1 MKTVKTKN
9 VQKFTIGMKKK
20 LVVLFMLVLL
30 AFAGLGARL
39 ISITTNNGK
48 EYEKKVLSQQR
59 YDSTTI
65 PYKRGSILDCNES
78 TLAWSEKVYNLI
90 LNANVLLSDKDKN
103 KDKDKD
109 KIQLTLNA
117 LNKYFSAQMSANGI
131 DLKWIQDY
139 LEKNSDKKYYI
150 LAKKLS
156 YDEIKDFQE
165 YASKENLKGVYFE
178 AKYIRKY
185 PENTLASDVIG
196 FTSADDVGQWG
207 LEKQYNDIL
216 GGVEGREYGYL
227 DDDLKLERT
236 TIPAID
242 GNSIVTTIDSHLQ
255 AVVEKYL
262 NVFNEENK
270 GKVRPGNGAMNVGCI
285 MTNINTGEILA
296 MASYPN
302 FDLNN
307 PWDASKL
314 VGMPELHKYTE
325 DVLDEEGNIKIHKG
339 DVEQVVDDDTKNPV
353 YITAERAEQLN
364 NSDDAETY
372 EQKVTNLQAMWKNF
386 CISDTYEPGSVSK
399 PITVAIGLDSGKITG
414 NETYNCGGYL
424 EVGGHKIHC
433 HNTGGDGI
441 ISVQQGI
448 QKSCN
453 VAMMH
458 VAQATGIHIFSK
470 YQKNLGLGLK
480 TNIDLP
486 GEPFMDTDV
495 MIHRE
500 NGENSKNGDVVMV
513 PSDLATY
520 SFGQGYNCTMI
531 EMITA
536 FNSLI
541 NGGKFYQPHV
551 VKKILSSSGST
562 IKNIEPRLLKQTV
575 SDSTS
580 EKIVE
585 YCNTVTQE
593 GGTGTTAVPVGY
605 KIGGKTGT
613 AEMSINGRRDKIN
626 YVVSF
631 MGYAPADNPEISIY
645 VVVDRPN
652 TIKQDN
658 ARFATT
664 IVHNILT
671 EALPYLGYPM
681 TEEVTEKQQQELN
694 EFREKYGITSA
705 PPKVE
710 ENQEDEAAEGNSS
723 EEQKEETEENKEP
736 IWKSFDVDPETGYYI
751 NPNTGNLVDPDSGY
765 ELGSSAFEDELS
777 DDAPKETAN
786 N

>member
-1 MKTVKTKN
+1 MKPFTVAMGLESGKMNGSESYYCGGFLQVADHKIYCHGRKAEGNLTVK
-9 VQKFTIGMKKK
+9 
-20 LVVLFMLVLL
+20 
-30 AFAGLGARL
+30 
-39 ISITTNNGK
+39 
-48 EYEKKVLSQQR
+48 
-59 YDSTTI
+59 
-65 PYKRGSILDCNES
+65 
-78 TLAWSEKVYNLI
+78 
-90 LNANVLLSDKDKN
+90 
-103 KDKDKD
+103 
-109 KIQLTLNA
+109 
-117 LNKYFSAQMSANGI
+117 
-131 DLKWIQDY
+131 
-139 LEKNSDKKYYI
+139 
-150 LAKKLS
+150 
-156 YDEIKDFQE
+156 
-165 YASKENLKGVYFE
+165 E
-178 AKYIRKY
+178 A
-185 PENTLASDVIG
+185 
-196 FTSADDVGQWG
+196 
-207 LEKQYNDIL
+207 
-216 GGVEGREYGYL
+216 
-227 DDDLKLERT
+227 
-236 TIPAID
+236 
-242 GNSIVTTIDSHLQ
+242 
-255 AVVEKYL
+255 
-262 NVFNEENK
+262 
-270 GKVRPGNGAMNVGCI
+270 
-285 MTNINTGEILA
+285 
-296 MASYPN
+296 
-302 FDLNN
+302 
-307 PWDASKL
+307 
-314 VGMPELHKYTE
+314 
-325 DVLDEEGNIKIHKG
+325 
-339 DVEQVVDDDTKNPV
+339 
-353 YITAERAEQLN
+353 
-364 NSDDAETY
+364 
-372 EQKVTNLQAMWKNF
+372 
-386 CISDTYEPGSVSK
+386 
-399 PITVAIGLDSGKITG
+399 VA
-414 NETYNCGGYL
+414 
-424 EVGGHKIHC
+424 
-433 HNTGGDGI
+433 
-441 ISVQQGI
+441 
-448 QKSCN
+448 KSCN
-453 VAMMH
+453 VALMQMA
-458 VAQATGIHIFSK
+458 AQIGKETFLDYQNIF
-470 YQKNLGLGLK
+470 NLGLK

-513 PSDLATY
+513 PTDLATY

-765 ELGSSAFEDELS
+765 ELGSSAFEDEPS

>member
-1 MKTVKTKN
+1 MKNIKTKN

-48 EYEKKVLSQQR
+48 EYEKKVLSQQQ
-59 YDSTTI
+59 YDSRSI
-65 PYKRGSILDCNES
+65 AYKRGSILDCNES
-78 TLAWSEKVYNLI
+78 TLAWSEKVYDLI
-90 LNANVLLSDKDKN
+90 LNANVLVSDEE
-103 KDKDKD
+103 
-109 KIQLTLNA
+109 KIEPTLNA
-117 LNKYFSAQMSANGI
+117 LNKFFSKQMSANGI

-139 LEKNSDKKYYI
+139 VQKNPDKKYYI

-156 YDEIKDFQE
+156 YDEIKGFQD
-165 YASKENLKGVYFE
+165 YASKEKLKGVYFE
-178 AKYIRKY
+178 DNYIRKY

-196 FTSADDVGQWG
+196 FTSADGVGQCG

-216 GGVEGREYGYL
+216 GGVEGREYGHL

-242 GNSIVTTIDSHLQ
+242 GNSIVTSIDSHLQ
-255 AVVEKYL
+255 SVVEKYL

-270 GKVRPGNGAMNVGCI
+270 GKARPGNGAMNVGCI

-314 VGMPELHKYTE
+314 VGMPEFRMIQE
-325 DVLDEEGNIKIHKG
+325 DIKDEDGNIKKHKG
-339 DVEQVVDDDTKNPV
+339 EVEQVKDEKENPV
-353 YITAERAEQLN
+353 YITQERADEFN
-364 NSDDAETY
+364 NSDSPELY
-372 EQKVTNLQAMWKNF
+372 EQKVNNLQRLWRNF
-386 CISDTYEPGSVSK
+386 CVSDTYEPGSVSK
-399 PITVAIGLDSGKITG
+399 PLTVAIGLDSGKITG

-433 HNTGGDGI
+433 HNTGGDGL

-453 VAMMH
+453 VAMMY
-458 VAQATGIHIFSK
+458 VAQATGIHIFSQ

-486 GEPFMDTDV
+486 GEPFTDTDV

-500 NGENSKNGDVVMV
+500 NGENSKDGQVVMV
-513 PSDLATY
+513 PADLATY

-580 EKIVE
+580 KKIIE

-593 GGTGTTAVPVGY
+593 GGTGTTAVPIGY
-605 KIGGKTGT
+605 RIGGKTGT
-613 AEMSINGRRDKIN
+613 AEMSINGRRDKKN

-631 MGYAPADNPEISIY
+631 MGYAPADKPEISIY

-652 TIKQDN
+652 TVAQDN
-658 ARFATT
+658 ARFATV
-664 IVHNILT
+664 IVKNILT

-681 TEEVTEKQQQELN
+681 TEEISEKQQQELN
-694 EFREKYGITSA
+694 EHREKFGITSA

-710 ENQEDEAAEGNSS
+710 TEQEEGKAAEGASS
-723 EEQKEETEENKEP
+723 EEKTEETEEKKEP

-751 NPNTGNLVDPDSGY
+751 NPNTGNLIDPDSGY
-765 ELGSSAFEDELS
+765 ELGSTAFEDDQAE
-777 DDAPKETAN
+777 DAPEETTN

>member
-90 LNANVLLSDKDKN
+90 LNANVLLSDKEKN
-103 KDKDKD
+103 KD

-117 LNKYFSAQMSANGI
+117 LNKYFAAQMSANGI

-139 LEKNSDKKYYI
+139 LENNSDKKYYI

-156 YDEIKDFQE
+156 YDEIKDFQD

-178 AKYIRKY
+178 ANYIRKY

-325 DVLDEEGNIKIHKG
+325 DVLDEEGNIKIPKG
-339 DVEQVVDDDTKNPV
+339 DVEQVKDDKGNPV
-353 YITAERAEQLN
+353 YITQERAEQLN
-364 NSDDAETY
+364 NSDDSDTY

-386 CISDTYEPGSVSK
+386 CVSDTYEPGSVSK

-441 ISVQQGI
+441 VSVQQGI

-500 NGENSKNGDVVMV
+500 NGENSKSGDVVMV
-513 PSDLATY
+513 PTDLATY

-658 ARFATT
+658 ARFATV
-664 IVHNILT
+664 IVKNILT

-723 EEQKEETEENKEP
+723 EEQKE
-736 IWKSFDVDPETGYYI
+736 
-751 NPNTGNLVDPDSGY
+751 
-765 ELGSSAFEDELS
+765 
-777 DDAPKETAN
+777 
-786 N
+786 

>member
-90 LNANVLLSDKDKN
+90 LNANVLLSDKEKN
-103 KDKDKD
+103 KD

-117 LNKYFSAQMSANGI
+117 LNKYFAAQMSANGI

-156 YDEIKDFQE
+156 YDEIKDFQD

-178 AKYIRKY
+178 ANYIRKY

-339 DVEQVVDDDTKNPV
+339 DVEQVKDDKDNPV
-353 YITAERAEQLN
+353 YITQERAEQLN
-364 NSDDAETY
+364 NSDDADTY
-372 EQKVTNLQAMWKNF
+372 EQKVANLQAMWKNF

-441 ISVQQGI
+441 VSVQQGI

-500 NGENSKNGDVVMV
+500 NGENSKSGDVVMV
-513 PSDLATY
+513 PTDLATY

-681 TEEVTEKQQQELN
+681 TEEVTEKKQQELN

-723 EEQKEETEENKEP
+723 EEQKEETEEKKEP

-765 ELGSSAFEDELS
+765 ELGSSAFEDESS

>member
-1 MKTVKTKN
+1 MKNIKTKN

-48 EYEKKVLSQQR
+48 EYEKKVLSQQQ
-59 YDSTTI
+59 YDSRSI
-65 PYKRGSILDCNES
+65 AYKRGSILDCNES
-78 TLAWSEKVYNLI
+78 TLAWSEKVYDLI
-90 LNANVLLSDKDKN
+90 LNANVLVSEKE
-103 KDKDKD
+103 
-109 KIQLTLNA
+109 KIEPTLNA
-117 LNKYFSAQMSANGI
+117 LNKFFSKQMSANGI

-139 LEKNSDKKYYI
+139 VQKNPDKKYYI

-156 YDEIKDFQE
+156 YDEIKGFQD
-165 YASKENLKGVYFE
+165 YASKEKLKGVYFE
-178 AKYIRKY
+178 DNYIRKY

-196 FTSADDVGQWG
+196 FTSADGVGQWG

-216 GGVEGREYGYL
+216 GGVEGREYGHL

-242 GNSIVTTIDSHLQ
+242 GNSIVTSIDSHLQ
-255 AVVEKYL
+255 SVVEKYL

-270 GKVRPGNGAMNVGCI
+270 GKARPGNGAMNVGCI

-314 VGMPELHKYTE
+314 VGMPELRMIQE
-325 DVLDEEGNIKIHKG
+325 DIKDEDGNIKKHKG
-339 DVEQVVDDDTKNPV
+339 EVEQVKDEKENPV
-353 YITAERAEQLN
+353 YITQERADEFN
-364 NSDDAETY
+364 NSDSPELY
-372 EQKVTNLQAMWKNF
+372 EQKVTNLQRLWKNF
-386 CISDTYEPGSVSK
+386 CVSDTYEPGSVSK
-399 PITVAIGLDSGKITG
+399 PLTVAIGLDSGKITG

-433 HNTGGDGI
+433 HNTGGDGL

-453 VAMMH
+453 VAMMY
-458 VAQATGIHIFSK
+458 VAQATGIHIFSQ

-486 GEPFMDTDV
+486 GEPFTDTDV

-500 NGENSKNGDVVMV
+500 NGENSKDGQVVMV
-513 PSDLATY
+513 PADLATY

-580 EKIVE
+580 KKIIE

-593 GGTGTTAVPVGY
+593 GGTGTTAVPIGY
-605 KIGGKTGT
+605 RIGGKTGT
-613 AEMSINGRRDKIN
+613 AEMSINGRRDKKN

-631 MGYAPADNPEISIY
+631 MGYAPADKPEISIY

-652 TIKQDN
+652 TVAQDN
-658 ARFATT
+658 ARFATV
-664 IVHNILT
+664 IVKNILT

-681 TEEVTEKQQQELN
+681 TEEISEKQQQELN
-694 EFREKYGITSA
+694 EHREKFGITSA

-710 ENQEDEAAEGNSS
+710 TEQEEGKAAEGASS
-723 EEQKEETEENKEP
+723 EEKTEETEEKKEP

-751 NPNTGNLVDPDSGY
+751 NPNTGNLIDPDSGY
-765 ELGSSAFEDELS
+765 ELGSTAFEDDQAE
-777 DDAPKETAN
+777 DAPEETTN

>member
-1 MKTVKTKN
+1 MKNIKTKN

-48 EYEKKVLSQQR
+48 EYEKKVLSQQQ
-59 YDSTTI
+59 YDSRSI
-65 PYKRGSILDCNES
+65 AYKRGSILDCNES
-78 TLAWSEKVYNLI
+78 TLAWSEKVYDLI
-90 LNANVLLSDKDKN
+90 LNANVLVRQKN
-103 KDKDKD
+103 P
-109 KIQLTLNA
+109 
-117 LNKYFSAQMSANGI
+117 
-131 DLKWIQDY
+131 
-139 LEKNSDKKYYI
+139 DKKYYI

-156 YDEIKDFQE
+156 YDEIKGFQD
-165 YASKENLKGVYFE
+165 YASKEKLKGVYFE
-178 AKYIRKY
+178 DNYIRKY

-196 FTSADDVGQWG
+196 FTSADGVGQWG

-216 GGVEGREYGYL
+216 GGVEGREYGHL

-242 GNSIVTTIDSHLQ
+242 GNSIVTSIDSHLQ
-255 AVVEKYL
+255 SVVEKYL

-270 GKVRPGNGAMNVGCI
+270 GKARPGNGAMNVGCI

-314 VGMPELHKYTE
+314 VGMPELRVIQE
-325 DVLDEEGNIKIHKG
+325 DIKDEDGNIKKHKG
-339 DVEQVVDDDTKNPV
+339 EVEQVKDEKENPV
-353 YITAERAEQLN
+353 YITQERADEFN
-364 NSDDAETY
+364 NSDSPELY
-372 EQKVTNLQAMWKNF
+372 EQKVTNLQRLWKNF
-386 CISDTYEPGSVSK
+386 CVSDTYEPGSVSK
-399 PITVAIGLDSGKITG
+399 PLTVAIGLDSGKITG

-433 HNTGGDGI
+433 HNTGGDGL

-453 VAMMH
+453 VAMMY
-458 VAQATGIHIFSK
+458 VAQATGIHIFSQ

-486 GEPFMDTDV
+486 GEPFTDTDV

-500 NGENSKNGDVVMV
+500 NGENSKDGQVVMV
-513 PSDLATY
+513 PADLATY

-580 EKIVE
+580 KKIIE

-593 GGTGTTAVPVGY
+593 GGTGTTAVPIGY
-605 KIGGKTGT
+605 RIGGKTGT
-613 AEMSINGRRDKIN
+613 AEMSINGRRDKKN

-631 MGYAPADNPEISIY
+631 MGYAPADKPEISIY

-652 TIKQDN
+652 TVAQDN
-658 ARFATT
+658 ARFATV
-664 IVHNILT
+664 IVKNILT
-671 EALPYLGYPM
+671 EALPYLVIALLSANHGCFSSWLYCSGY
-681 TEEVTEKQQQELN
+681 
-694 EFREKYGITSA
+694 G
-705 PPKVE
+705 
-710 ENQEDEAAEGNSS
+710 EDLAV
-723 EEQKEETEENKEP
+723 KEP
-736 IWKSFDVDPETGYYI
+736 
-751 NPNTGNLVDPDSGY
+751 
-765 ELGSSAFEDELS
+765 
-777 DDAPKETAN
+777 
-786 N
+786 

>member
-1 MKTVKTKN
+1 M
-9 VQKFTIGMKKK
+9 QKFTIGMKKK

-156 YDEIKDFQE
+156 YDEIKDFQD

-325 DVLDEEGNIKIHKG
+325 DVLDEEGNIKIQKG

>member
-1 MKTVKTKN
+1 MKNIKTKN

-48 EYEKKVLSQQR
+48 EYEKKVLSQQQ
-59 YDSTTI
+59 YDSRSI
-65 PYKRGSILDCNES
+65 AYKRGSILDCNES
-78 TLAWSEKVYNLI
+78 TLAWSEKVYDLI
-90 LNANVLLSDKDKN
+90 LNANVLVSDEE
-103 KDKDKD
+103 
-109 KIQLTLNA
+109 KIEPTLNA
-117 LNKYFSAQMSANGI
+117 LNKFFSKQMNANGI

-139 LEKNSDKKYYI
+139 VQKNPDKKYYI

-156 YDEIKDFQE
+156 YDEIKGFQD
-165 YASKENLKGVYFE
+165 YASKEKLKGVYFE
-178 AKYIRKY
+178 DNYIRKY

-196 FTSADDVGQWG
+196 FTSADGVGQWG

-216 GGVEGREYGYL
+216 GGVEGREYGHL

-242 GNSIVTTIDSHLQ
+242 GNSIVTSIDSHLQ
-255 AVVEKYL
+255 SVVEKYL

-270 GKVRPGNGAMNVGCI
+270 GKARPGNGAMNVGCI

-314 VGMPELHKYTE
+314 VGMPELRVIQE
-325 DVLDEEGNIKIHKG
+325 DIKDEDGNIKKHKG
-339 DVEQVVDDDTKNPV
+339 EVEQVKDEKENPV
-353 YITAERAEQLN
+353 YITQERADEFN
-364 NSDDAETY
+364 NSDSPELY
-372 EQKVTNLQAMWKNF
+372 EQKVTNLQRLWKNF
-386 CISDTYEPGSVSK
+386 CVSDTYEPGSVSK
-399 PITVAIGLDSGKITG
+399 PLTVAIGLDSGKITG

-433 HNTGGDGI
+433 HNTGGDGL

-453 VAMMH
+453 VAMMY
-458 VAQATGIHIFSK
+458 VAQATGIHIFSQ

-486 GEPFMDTDV
+486 GEPFTDTDV

-500 NGENSKNGDVVMV
+500 NGENSKDGQVVMV
-513 PSDLATY
+513 PDDLATY

-580 EKIVE
+580 KKIIE

-593 GGTGTTAVPVGY
+593 GGTGTTAVPIGY
-605 KIGGKTGT
+605 RIGGKTGT
-613 AEMSINGRRDKIN
+613 AEMSINGRRDKKN

-631 MGYAPADNPEISIY
+631 MGYAPADKPEISIY

-652 TIKQDN
+652 TVAQDN
-658 ARFATT
+658 ARFATV
-664 IVHNILT
+664 IVKNILT

-681 TEEVTEKQQQELN
+681 TEEISEKQQQELN
-694 EFREKYGITSA
+694 EHREKFGITSA

-710 ENQEDEAAEGNSS
+710 TEQEEGEAAEGASS
-723 EEQKEETEENKEP
+723 EEKTEETEEKKEP

-751 NPNTGNLVDPDSGY
+751 NPNTGNLIDPDSGY
-765 ELGSSAFEDELS
+765 ELGSTAFEDDQAE
-777 DDAPKETAN
+777 DAPDETTN

>member
-1 MKTVKTKN
+1 MKTVKDKAK
-9 VQKFTIGMKKK
+9 QKFTIGMKKK

-90 LNANVLLSDKDKN
+90 LNANVLLSDKEKN
-103 KDKDKD
+103 KD

-117 LNKYFSAQMSANGI
+117 LNKYFAAQMSANGI

-139 LEKNSDKKYYI
+139 LENNSDKKYYI

-156 YDEIKDFQE
+156 YDEIKDFQD

-178 AKYIRKY
+178 ANYIRKY

-236 TIPAID
+236 TIPSID

-325 DVLDEEGNIKIHKG
+325 DVLDEEGNIKIPKG
-339 DVEQVVDDDTKNPV
+339 DVEQVKDDKGNPV
-353 YITAERAEQLN
+353 YITQERAEQLN
-364 NSDDAETY
+364 NSDDSDTY

-386 CISDTYEPGSVSK
+386 CVSDTYEPGSVSK

-441 ISVQQGI
+441 VSVQQGI

-513 PSDLATY
+513 PADLATY

-658 ARFATT
+658 ARFATV
-664 IVHNILT
+664 IVKNILT

-681 TEEVTEKQQQELN
+681 TEEISEKQQQELA
-694 EFREKYGITSA
+694 EHREKFGITTA

-710 ENQEDEAAEGNSS
+710 TEQEEGEAAEGNSS
-723 EEQKEETEENKEP
+723 EEPKEDTEENKEP

-765 ELGSSAFEDELS
+765 ELGSSAFEDEPS

>member
-90 LNANVLLSDKDKN
+90 LNANVLLSDKEKN
-103 KDKDKD
+103 KD

-117 LNKYFSAQMSANGI
+117 LNKYFAAQMSANGI

-156 YDEIKDFQE
+156 YDEIKDFQD
-165 YASKENLKGVYFE
+165 YASKKDLKGVYFE
-178 AKYIRKY
+178 ANYIRKY

-325 DVLDEEGNIKIHKG
+325 DVLDEEGNIKKHAG
-339 DVEQVVDDDTKNPV
+339 DVEQVKDDKDNPV
-353 YITAERAEQLN
+353 YITQERAEQLN
-364 NSDDAETY
+364 NSDDSDTY
-372 EQKVTNLQAMWKNF
+372 DQKVTNLQAMWKNF
-386 CISDTYEPGSVSK
+386 CVSDTYEPGSVSK

-441 ISVQQGI
+441 VSVQQGI

-500 NGENSKNGDVVMV
+500 NGENSKSGDVVMV
-513 PSDLATY
+513 PTDLATY

-765 ELGSSAFEDELS
+765 ELGSSAFEDEPS

>member
-1 MKTVKTKN
+1 MKNIKTKN

-48 EYEKKVLSQQR
+48 EYEKKVLSQQQ
-59 YDSTTI
+59 YDSRSI
-65 PYKRGSILDCNES
+65 AYKRGSILDCNES
-78 TLAWSEKVYNLI
+78 TLAWSEKVYDLI
-90 LNANVLLSDKDKN
+90 LNANVLVSDEE
-103 KDKDKD
+103 
-109 KIQLTLNA
+109 KIEPTLNA
-117 LNKYFSAQMSANGI
+117 LNKFFSKQMNANGI

-139 LEKNSDKKYYI
+139 VQKNPDKKYYI

-156 YDEIKDFQE
+156 YDEIKGFQD
-165 YASKENLKGVYFE
+165 YASKEKLKGVYFE
-178 AKYIRKY
+178 DNYIRKY

-196 FTSADDVGQWG
+196 FTSADGVGQWG

-216 GGVEGREYGYL
+216 GGVEGREYGHL

-242 GNSIVTTIDSHLQ
+242 GNSIVTSIDSHLQ
-255 AVVEKYL
+255 SVVEKYL

-314 VGMPELHKYTE
+314 VGMPELRVIQE
-325 DVLDEEGNIKIHKG
+325 DIKDEDGNIKMHKG
-339 DVEQVVDDDTKNPV
+339 EVEQVIDEKKNTV
-353 YITAERAEQLN
+353 YITQERADEFN
-364 NSDDAETY
+364 NSDSPELY
-372 EQKVTNLQAMWKNF
+372 EQKVTNLKRLWRNF
-386 CISDTYEPGSVSK
+386 CVSDTYEPGSVSK
-399 PITVAIGLDSGKITG
+399 PLTVAIGLDSGKITG

-441 ISVQQGI
+441 VSVQQGI

-453 VAMMH
+453 VAMMY

-580 EKIVE
+580 KKIIE

-593 GGTGTTAVPVGY
+593 GGTGTTAVPIGY
-605 KIGGKTGT
+605 RIGGKTGT
-613 AEMSINGRRDKIN
+613 AEMSINGRRDKKN

-631 MGYAPADNPEISIY
+631 MGYAPADKPEISIY

-652 TIKQDN
+652 TVAQDN
-658 ARFATT
+658 ARFATV
-664 IVHNILT
+664 IVKNILT

-681 TEEVTEKQQQELN
+681 TEEISEKQQQELN
-694 EFREKYGITSA
+694 EHREKFGITSA

-710 ENQEDEAAEGNSS
+710 TEQEEGEAAEGASS
-723 EEQKEETEENKEP
+723 EEKTEETEEKKEP

-751 NPNTGNLVDPDSGY
+751 NPNTGNLIDPDSGY
-765 ELGSSAFEDELS
+765 ELGSTAFEDDQAE
-777 DDAPKETAN
+777 DAPEETTN

>member
-90 LNANVLLSDKDKN
+90 LNANVLLSDKEKN
-103 KDKDKD
+103 KD

-117 LNKYFSAQMSANGI
+117 LNKYFAAQMSANGI

-156 YDEIKDFQE
+156 YDEIKDFQD

-178 AKYIRKY
+178 ANYIRKY

-364 NSDDAETY
+364 NSDDADTY
-372 EQKVTNLQAMWKNF
+372 EQKVANLQAMWKNF

-441 ISVQQGI
+441 VSVQQGI

-500 NGENSKNGDVVMV
+500 NGENSKSGDVVMV
-513 PSDLATY
+513 PTDLATY

-681 TEEVTEKQQQELN
+681 TEEVTEKKQQELN

-723 EEQKEETEENKEP
+723 EEQKEETEEKKEP

-765 ELGSSAFEDELS
+765 ELGSSAFEDESS

>member
-90 LNANVLLSDKDKN
+90 LNANVLLSDKEKN
-103 KDKDKD
+103 KD

-117 LNKYFSAQMSANGI
+117 LNKYFAAQMSANGI

-156 YDEIKDFQE
+156 YDEIKDFQD

-178 AKYIRKY
+178 ANYIRKY

-325 DVLDEEGNIKIHKG
+325 DVLDEDGNIKIHKG
-339 DVEQVVDDDTKNPV
+339 DVEQVKDDKDNPV

-364 NSDDAETY
+364 NSDDADTY
-372 EQKVTNLQAMWKNF
+372 EQKVANLQAMWKNF

-441 ISVQQGI
+441 VSVQQGI

-500 NGENSKNGDVVMV
+500 NGENSKSGDVVMV
-513 PSDLATY
+513 PTDLATY

-723 EEQKEETEENKEP
+723 EEQKEEKEEKEENKEP

-765 ELGSSAFEDELS
+765 ELGSSAFEDEPS

>member
-90 LNANVLLSDKDKN
+90 LNANVLLSDKEKN
-103 KDKDKD
+103 KD

-117 LNKYFSAQMSANGI
+117 LNKYFAAQMSANGI

-156 YDEIKDFQE
+156 YDEIKDFQD
-165 YASKENLKGVYFE
+165 YASKKDLKGVYFE
-178 AKYIRKY
+178 ANYIRKY

-325 DVLDEEGNIKIHKG
+325 DVLDEEGNIKKHAG
-339 DVEQVVDDDTKNPV
+339 DVEQVKDDKDNPV
-353 YITAERAEQLN
+353 YITQERAEQLN
-364 NSDDAETY
+364 NSDDSDTY
-372 EQKVTNLQAMWKNF
+372 DQKVTNLQAMWKNF
-386 CISDTYEPGSVSK
+386 CVSDTYEPGSVSK

-441 ISVQQGI
+441 VSVQQGI

-513 PSDLATY
+513 PTDLATY

-765 ELGSSAFEDELS
+765 ELGSSAFEDEPS

>member
-1 MKTVKTKN
+1 MKNIKTKN

-48 EYEKKVLSQQR
+48 EYEKKVLSQQQ
-59 YDSTTI
+59 YDSRSI
-65 PYKRGSILDCNES
+65 AYKRGSILDCNES
-78 TLAWSEKVYNLI
+78 TLAWSEKVYDLI
-90 LNANVLLSDKDKN
+90 LNANVLVSDEE
-103 KDKDKD
+103 
-109 KIQLTLNA
+109 KIEPTLNA
-117 LNKYFSAQMSANGI
+117 LNKFFSKQMSANGI

-139 LEKNSDKKYYI
+139 VQKNPDKKYYI

-156 YDEIKDFQE
+156 YDEIKGFQD
-165 YASKENLKGVYFE
+165 YASKEKLKGVYFE
-178 AKYIRKY
+178 DNYIRKY

-196 FTSADDVGQWG
+196 FTSADGVGQWG

-216 GGVEGREYGYL
+216 GGVEGREYGHL

-242 GNSIVTTIDSHLQ
+242 GNSIVTSIDSHLQ
-255 AVVEKYL
+255 SVVEKYL

-270 GKVRPGNGAMNVGCI
+270 GKARPGNGAMNVGCI

-353 YITAERAEQLN
+353 YITQERADEFN
-364 NSDDAETY
+364 NSDSPELY
-372 EQKVTNLQAMWKNF
+372 EQKVTNLQRLWKNF
-386 CISDTYEPGSVSK
+386 CVSDTYEPGSVSK
-399 PITVAIGLDSGKITG
+399 PLTVAIGLDSGKITG

-433 HNTGGDGI
+433 HNTGGDGL

-453 VAMMH
+453 VAMMY
-458 VAQATGIHIFSK
+458 VAQATGIHIFSQ

-486 GEPFMDTDV
+486 GEPFTDTDV

-500 NGENSKNGDVVMV
+500 NGENSKDGQVVMV
-513 PSDLATY
+513 PADLATY

-580 EKIVE
+580 KKIIE

-593 GGTGTTAVPVGY
+593 GGTGTTAVPIGY
-605 KIGGKTGT
+605 RIGGKTGT
-613 AEMSINGRRDKIN
+613 AEMSINGRRDKKN

-631 MGYAPADNPEISIY
+631 MGYAPADKPEISIY

-652 TIKQDN
+652 TVAQDN
-658 ARFATT
+658 ARFATV
-664 IVHNILT
+664 IVKNILT

-681 TEEVTEKQQQELN
+681 TEEISEKQQQELN
-694 EFREKYGITSA
+694 EHREKFGITSA

-710 ENQEDEAAEGNSS
+710 TEQEEGEAAEGASS
-723 EEQKEETEENKEP
+723 EEKTEETEEKKEP

-751 NPNTGNLVDPDSGY
+751 NPNTGNLIDPDSGY
-765 ELGSSAFEDELS
+765 ELGSTAFEDDQAE
-777 DDAPKETAN
+777 DAPEETTN

>member
-90 LNANVLLSDKDKN
+90 LNANVLLSDKEKN
-103 KDKDKD
+103 KD

-117 LNKYFSAQMSANGI
+117 LNKYFAAQMSANGI

-139 LEKNSDKKYYI
+139 LENNSDKKYYI

-156 YDEIKDFQE
+156 YDEIKDFQD
-165 YASKENLKGVYFE
+165 YSSKENLKGVYFE
-178 AKYIRKY
+178 ANYIRKY

-325 DVLDEEGNIKIHKG
+325 DVLDEEGNIKIPKG
-339 DVEQVVDDDTKNPV
+339 DVEQVKDDKGNPV
-353 YITAERAEQLN
+353 YITQERAEQLN
-364 NSDDAETY
+364 NSDDSDTY

-386 CISDTYEPGSVSK
+386 CVSDTYEPGSVSK

-441 ISVQQGI
+441 VSVQQGI

-513 PSDLATY
+513 PADLATY

-658 ARFATT
+658 ARFATV
-664 IVHNILT
+664 IVKNILT

-681 TEEVTEKQQQELN
+681 TEEISEKQQQELA
-694 EFREKYGITSA
+694 EHREKFGITTA

-710 ENQEDEAAEGNSS
+710 TEQEEGEAAEGNSS
-723 EEQKEETEENKEP
+723 EEPKEDTEENKEP

-765 ELGSSAFEDELS
+765 ELGSSAFEDEPS

>member
-1 MKTVKTKN
+1 MKRRRTGNT
-9 VQKFTIGMKKK
+9 QKFTIGMKKK

-156 YDEIKDFQE
+156 YDEIKEFQD

-613 AEMSINGRRDKIN
+613 AEMSIDGRRDKIN

>member
-1 MKTVKTKN
+1 MKNIKTKN

-48 EYEKKVLSQQR
+48 EYEKKVLSQQQ
-59 YDSTTI
+59 YDSRSI
-65 PYKRGSILDCNES
+65 AYKRGSILDCNES
-78 TLAWSEKVYNLI
+78 TLAWSEKVYDLI
-90 LNANVLLSDKDKN
+90 LNANVLVSEEE
-103 KDKDKD
+103 
-109 KIQLTLNA
+109 KIEPTLNA
-117 LNKYFSAQMSANGI
+117 LNKFFSKQMSANGI

-139 LEKNSDKKYYI
+139 VQKNPDKKYYI

-156 YDEIKDFQE
+156 YDEIKGFQD
-165 YASKENLKGVYFE
+165 YASKEKLKGVYFE
-178 AKYIRKY
+178 DNYIRKY

-196 FTSADDVGQWG
+196 FTSADGVGQWG

-216 GGVEGREYGYL
+216 GGVEGREYGHL

-242 GNSIVTTIDSHLQ
+242 GNSIVTSIDSHLQ
-255 AVVEKYL
+255 SVVEKYL

-270 GKVRPGNGAMNVGCI
+270 GKARPGNGAMNVGCI

-314 VGMPELHKYTE
+314 VGMPELRVIQE
-325 DVLDEEGNIKIHKG
+325 DIKDEDGNIKKHKG
-339 DVEQVVDDDTKNPV
+339 EVEQVKDEKENPV
-353 YITAERAEQLN
+353 YITQERADEFN
-364 NSDDAETY
+364 NSDSPELY
-372 EQKVTNLQAMWKNF
+372 EQKVTNLQRLWKNF
-386 CISDTYEPGSVSK
+386 CVSDTYEPGSVSK
-399 PITVAIGLDSGKITG
+399 PLTVAIGLDSGKITG

-433 HNTGGDGI
+433 HNTGGDGL

-453 VAMMH
+453 VAMMY
-458 VAQATGIHIFSK
+458 VAQATGIHIFSQ

-486 GEPFMDTDV
+486 GEPFTDTDV

-500 NGENSKNGDVVMV
+500 NGENSKDGQVVMV
-513 PSDLATY
+513 PADLATY

-580 EKIVE
+580 KKIIE

-593 GGTGTTAVPVGY
+593 GGTGTTAVPIGY
-605 KIGGKTGT
+605 RIGGKTGT
-613 AEMSINGRRDKIN
+613 AEMSINGRRDKKN

-631 MGYAPADNPEISIY
+631 MGYAPADKPEISIY

-652 TIKQDN
+652 TVAQDN
-658 ARFATT
+658 ARFATV
-664 IVHNILT
+664 IVKNILT

-681 TEEVTEKQQQELN
+681 TEEISEKQQQELN
-694 EFREKYGITSA
+694 EHREKFGITSA

-710 ENQEDEAAEGNSS
+710 TEQEEGEAAEGASS
-723 EEQKEETEENKEP
+723 EEKTEETEEKKEP

-751 NPNTGNLVDPDSGY
+751 NPNTGNLIDPDSGY
-765 ELGSSAFEDELS
+765 ELGSTAFEDDQAE
-777 DDAPKETAN
+777 DAPDETTN

>member
-1 MKTVKTKN
+1 MKNIKTKN

-48 EYEKKVLSQQR
+48 EYEKKVLSQQQ
-59 YDSTTI
+59 YDSRSI
-65 PYKRGSILDCNES
+65 AYKRGSILDCNES
-78 TLAWSEKVYNLI
+78 TLAWSEKVYDLI
-90 LNANVLLSDKDKN
+90 LNANVLVSEEE
-103 KDKDKD
+103 
-109 KIQLTLNA
+109 KIEPTLNA
-117 LNKYFSAQMSANGI
+117 LNKFFSKQMSANGI

-139 LEKNSDKKYYI
+139 VQKNPDKKYYI

-156 YDEIKDFQE
+156 YDEIKGFQD
-165 YASKENLKGVYFE
+165 YASKEKLKGVYFE
-178 AKYIRKY
+178 DNYIRKY
-185 PENTLASDVIG
+185 PNGSLACDVIG
-196 FTSADDVGQWG
+196 FTSADGVGQWG

-216 GGVEGREYGYL
+216 GGVEGREYGHL

-242 GNSIVTTIDSHLQ
+242 GNSIVTSIDSHLQ
-255 AVVEKYL
+255 SVVEKYL

-270 GKVRPGNGAMNVGCI
+270 GKARPGNGAMNVGCI

-314 VGMPELHKYTE
+314 VGMPELRVIQE
-325 DVLDEEGNIKIHKG
+325 DIKDEDGNIKKHKG
-339 DVEQVVDDDTKNPV
+339 EVEQVKDEKENPV
-353 YITAERAEQLN
+353 YITQERADEFN
-364 NSDDAETY
+364 NSDSPELY
-372 EQKVTNLQAMWKNF
+372 EQKVTNLQRLWKNF
-386 CISDTYEPGSVSK
+386 CVSDTYEPGSVSK
-399 PITVAIGLDSGKITG
+399 PLTVAIGLDSGKITG

-433 HNTGGDGI
+433 HNTGGDGL

-453 VAMMH
+453 VAMMY
-458 VAQATGIHIFSK
+458 VAQATGIHIFSQ

-486 GEPFMDTDV
+486 GEPFTDTDV

-500 NGENSKNGDVVMV
+500 NGENSKDGQVVMV
-513 PSDLATY
+513 PADLATY

-580 EKIVE
+580 KKIIE

-593 GGTGTTAVPVGY
+593 GGTGTTAVPIGY
-605 KIGGKTGT
+605 RIGGKTGT
-613 AEMSINGRRDKIN
+613 AEMSINGRRDKKN

-631 MGYAPADNPEISIY
+631 MGYAPADKPEISIY

-652 TIKQDN
+652 TIAQDN
-658 ARFATT
+658 ARFATV
-664 IVHNILT
+664 IVKNILT

-681 TEEVTEKQQQELN
+681 TEEISEKQQQELN
-694 EFREKYGITSA
+694 EHREKFGITSA

-710 ENQEDEAAEGNSS
+710 TEQEEGKAAEGASS
-723 EEQKEETEENKEP
+723 EEKTEETEEKKEP

-751 NPNTGNLVDPDSGY
+751 NPNTGNLIDPDSGY
-765 ELGSSAFEDELS
+765 ELGSTAFEDDQAE
-777 DDAPKETAN
+777 DAPDETTN

>member
-1 MKTVKTKN
+1 MKNIKTKN

-48 EYEKKVLSQQR
+48 EYEKKVLSQQQ
-59 YDSTTI
+59 YDSRSI
-65 PYKRGSILDCNES
+65 AYKRGSILDCNES
-78 TLAWSEKVYNLI
+78 TLAWSEKVYDLI
-90 LNANVLLSDKDKN
+90 LNANVLVSDEE
-103 KDKDKD
+103 
-109 KIQLTLNA
+109 KIEPTLNA
-117 LNKYFSAQMSANGI
+117 LNKFFSKQMNANGI

-139 LEKNSDKKYYI
+139 VQKNPDKKYYI

-156 YDEIKDFQE
+156 YDEIKGFQD
-165 YASKENLKGVYFE
+165 YASKEKLKGVYFE
-178 AKYIRKY
+178 DNYIRKY

-196 FTSADDVGQWG
+196 FTSADGVGQWG

-216 GGVEGREYGYL
+216 GGVEGREYGHL

-242 GNSIVTTIDSHLQ
+242 GNSIVTSIDSHLQ
-255 AVVEKYL
+255 SVVEKYL

-314 VGMPELHKYTE
+314 VGMPELRVIQE
-325 DVLDEEGNIKIHKG
+325 DIKDEDGNIKKHKG
-339 DVEQVVDDDTKNPV
+339 EVEQVKDEKENPV
-353 YITAERAEQLN
+353 YITQERADEFN
-364 NSDDAETY
+364 NSDSPELY
-372 EQKVTNLQAMWKNF
+372 EQKVTNLQRLWKNF
-386 CISDTYEPGSVSK
+386 CVSDTYEPGSVSK
-399 PITVAIGLDSGKITG
+399 PLTVAIGLDSGKITG

-433 HNTGGDGI
+433 HNTGGDGL

-453 VAMMH
+453 VAMMY
-458 VAQATGIHIFSK
+458 VAQATGIHIFSQ

-486 GEPFMDTDV
+486 GEPFTDTDV

-500 NGENSKNGDVVMV
+500 NGENSKDGQVVMV
-513 PSDLATY
+513 PADLATY

-580 EKIVE
+580 KKIIE

-593 GGTGTTAVPVGY
+593 GGTGTTAVPIGY
-605 KIGGKTGT
+605 RIGGKTGT
-613 AEMSINGRRDKIN
+613 AEMSINGRRDKKN

-631 MGYAPADNPEISIY
+631 MGYAPADKPEISIY

-652 TIKQDN
+652 TVAQDN
-658 ARFATT
+658 ARFATV
-664 IVHNILT
+664 IVKNILT

-681 TEEVTEKQQQELN
+681 TEEISEKQQQELN
-694 EFREKYGITSA
+694 EHREKFGITSA

-710 ENQEDEAAEGNSS
+710 TEQEEGEATEGASS
-723 EEQKEETEENKEP
+723 EEKTEETEEKKEP

-751 NPNTGNLVDPDSGY
+751 NPNTGNLIDPDSGY
-765 ELGSSAFEDELS
+765 ELGSTAFEDDQAE
-777 DDAPKETAN
+777 DAPEETTN

>member
-1 MKTVKTKN
+1 MKNIKTKN

-48 EYEKKVLSQQR
+48 EYEKKVLSQQQ
-59 YDSTTI
+59 YDSRSI
-65 PYKRGSILDCNES
+65 AYKRGSILDCNES
-78 TLAWSEKVYNLI
+78 TLAWSEKVYDLI
-90 LNANVLLSDKDKN
+90 LNANVLVSDEE
-103 KDKDKD
+103 
-109 KIQLTLNA
+109 KIEPTLNA
-117 LNKYFSAQMSANGI
+117 LNKFFSKQMSANGI

-139 LEKNSDKKYYI
+139 VQKNPDKKYYI

-156 YDEIKDFQE
+156 YDEIKGFQD
-165 YASKENLKGVYFE
+165 YASKEKLKGVYFE
-178 AKYIRKY
+178 DNYIRKY

-196 FTSADDVGQWG
+196 FTSADGVGQWG

-216 GGVEGREYGYL
+216 GGVEGREYGHL

-242 GNSIVTTIDSHLQ
+242 GNSIVTSIDSHLQ
-255 AVVEKYL
+255 SVVEKYL

-270 GKVRPGNGAMNVGCI
+270 GKARPGNGAMNVGCI

-372 EQKVTNLQAMWKNF
+372 EQKVTNLQRLWKNF
-386 CISDTYEPGSVSK
+386 CVSDTYEPGSVSK
-399 PITVAIGLDSGKITG
+399 PLTVAIGLDSGKITG

-433 HNTGGDGI
+433 HNTGGDGL

-453 VAMMH
+453 VAMMY
-458 VAQATGIHIFSK
+458 VAQATGIHIFSQ

-486 GEPFMDTDV
+486 GEPFTDTDV

-500 NGENSKNGDVVMV
+500 NGENSKDGQVVMV
-513 PSDLATY
+513 PADLATY

-580 EKIVE
+580 KKIIE

-613 AEMSINGRRDKIN
+613 AEMSINGKRDKKN

-631 MGYAPADNPEISIY
+631 MGYAPADKPEISIY

-652 TIKQDN
+652 TIAQDN
-658 ARFATT
+658 ARFATV
-664 IVHNILT
+664 IVKNILT

-681 TEEVTEKQQQELN
+681 TEEISEKQQQELN
-694 EFREKYGITSA
+694 EHREKFGITSA
-705 PPKVE
+705 PPKAETEQE
-710 ENQEDEAAEGNSS
+710 EGEAAEGASS
-723 EEQKEETEENKEP
+723 EEKTEETEEKKEP

-751 NPNTGNLVDPDSGY
+751 NPNTGNLIDPDSGY
-765 ELGSSAFEDELS
+765 ELGSTAFEDDQAE
-777 DDAPKETAN
+777 DAPEETTN